1 MPKFTVSIAR
11 EETTIYR
18 IDVEANDESEA
29 KNKAWHEFNTDTSI
43 LDDGDLVCANEYIE
57 DVDNHDTEEI
67 QNA

>member
-11 EETTIYR
+11 EETTIYQ

-29 KNKAWHEFNTDTSI
+29 EDKAWHEFNTDTSI
-43 LDDGDLVCANEYIE
+43 LDDGKLVCANEYI
-57 DVDNHDTEEI
+57 DYVDNHDEEEI

>member
-18 IDVEANDESEA
+18 IDVEAEDESSAED
-29 KNKAWHEFNTDTSI
+29 KAWHEFNTDTSI
-43 LDDGDLVCANEYIE
+43 LDDGNLVCANEYI
-57 DVDNHDTEEI
+57 DYVDNHDTEEI